1 MKYIFI
7 LGLLLVGLNAEAANK
22 QQDFESNLIHSAISD
37 GYQVQRNLAFDY
49 QTGSK
54 KFGGSDLIKKDMVKS
69 CAWRKI
75 LLVSNPDKIDQ
86 SDTGNERFSCEKL
99 NFEQDEQVW
108 KIVHQYLPLINEL
121 KQKGQYMATKDEP
134 LPRKEELEIIDVSQ

>member
-1 MKYIFI
+1 MKNI
-7 LGLLLVGLNAEAANK
+7 LMCGLLLSSMNVIAANNTLTFEGK
-22 QQDFESNLIHSAISD
+22 LIQQAIKE

-49 QTGSK
+49 QTGSA

-75 LLVSNPDKIDQ
+75 LLISNPEKIDQ

-108 KIVHQYLPLINEL
+108 KIVHQFLPLINNL
-121 KQKGQYMATKDEP
+121 KQKGQYMVLKDEP
-134 LPRKEELEIIDVSQ
+134 LPEKEKLEIIDVDS